1 MSPLRGLL
9 VSLALLTVFGPA
21 HAQFGGSR
29 HGGMGGGSR
38 QNSGGDDLSGVT
50 RMSANDK
57 IRMQLTDAR
66 FALQLTPEQNP
77 LFQAYQD
84 RVIGLLSDLGRG
96 ADAPQ
101 GEDALKQIDRRVDQ
115 ARNRLAAMQGISDA
129 AKQLYAALSP
139 EQKTIADRV
148 IPGTVPAL
156 PK

>member
-1 MSPLRGLL
+1 MRNF
-9 VSLALLTVFGPA
+9 VFSLALLTAFGPA
-21 HAQFGGSR
+21 YAQFGGSR

-38 QNSGGDDLSGVT
+38 QGSGGDDLSGVT

-84 RVIGLLSDLGRG
+84 RVIGLLSDVGR
-96 ADAPQ
+96 AAEAPQ
-101 GEDALKQIDRRVDQ
+101 GEDALKQLDRRVDQ
-115 ARNRLAAMQGISDA
+115 ARNRLAEMEEISGA
-129 AKQLYAALSP
+129 AKRLYAALSP

-148 IPGTVPAL
+148 LPGTVPAL
-156 PK
+156 PR